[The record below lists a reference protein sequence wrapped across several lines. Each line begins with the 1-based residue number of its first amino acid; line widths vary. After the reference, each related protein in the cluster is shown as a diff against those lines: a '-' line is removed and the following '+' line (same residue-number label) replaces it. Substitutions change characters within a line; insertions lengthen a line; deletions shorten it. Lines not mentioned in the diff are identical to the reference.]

1 MSPQVTLNANPS
13 LLCYETWWWDLLP
26 FAIVALAAYG
36 IGIPLGLGWWL
47 RRNKDNIAEPVF
59 AERYGSMYS
68 VYTTGHPYWESVVM
82 AEKLVIAVIGILLA
96 GFVSLQLTLLG
107 MVFTATLVSYGARN
121 PYQRR
126 EDNELHYILRWCSI
140 ATLGAAQAYH
150 GNDIPSDG
158 IRAAIDVVSIVL
170 IVGGAAII
178 FARVLLDLVK
188 IRESNK
194 IPVRDDLQD
203 MIRGMLTPQG
213 GSAMIQW
220 LRSMGTD
227 SALWQSRVRRVLSSI
242 WDGSMALRHATRR
255 RSTRLASASSS
266 GQVVKVKLSDDNGF
280 IEDGAGS
287 GRSGTAAS
295 GELSDALPDPLCDPI
310 VSLYCGDV
318 WQARMVPFVRQ
329 WLVSTLSVQEH
340 SPRQGDA
347 EALDIVKEMLRCFS
361 AFASSSASGGAG
373 LDGGRSGGDFDSSAL
388 HGTASLSTADR
399 LIGALFARD
408 IASLGSSGELQGEY
422 LSRSKLAAS
431 PGWIQALHRLHAV
444 AWARS
449 HDESLK
455 GGRTESMMNVPT
467 SSTGNDR
474 GGQREDPRHNP
485 DMTVEV
491 EMVEL
496 EKRDGG
502 GVRMDQYDLPPPPP
516 PSPPPT
522 PPPVYE
528 ATQL

>member
-266 GQVVKVKLSDDNGF
+266 G
-280 IEDGAGS
+280 
-287 GRSGTAAS
+287 
-295 GELSDALPDPLCDPI
+295 
-310 VSLYCGDV
+310 
-318 WQARMVPFVRQ
+318 
-329 WLVSTLSVQEH
+329 
-340 SPRQGDA
+340 
-347 EALDIVKEMLRCFS
+347 
-361 AFASSSASGGAG
+361 
-373 LDGGRSGGDFDSSAL
+373 
-388 HGTASLSTADR
+388 
-399 LIGALFARD
+399 
-408 IASLGSSGELQGEY
+408 
-422 LSRSKLAAS
+422 
-431 PGWIQALHRLHAV
+431 
-444 AWARS
+444 
-449 HDESLK
+449 
-455 GGRTESMMNVPT
+455 
-467 SSTGNDR
+467 
-474 GGQREDPRHNP
+474 
-485 DMTVEV
+485 
-491 EMVEL
+491 
-496 EKRDGG
+496 
-502 GVRMDQYDLPPPPP
+502 
-516 PSPPPT
+516 
-522 PPPVYE
+522 
-528 ATQL
+528 